1 MNRSQ
6 IWSKWKRST
15 NDKVFFTIK
24 NKLIFTFAVI
34 LLIPTVLL
42 SYVSYQTARQNV
54 DSQMVQSSKEA
65 VKLIDAL
72 LNDFFEAKK
81 QQVDVL
87 SRTVDL
93 SAVKAADN
101 SNIGVQD
108 SVRHQLLMYR
118 EIEKDADMVFVGT
131 KNGLYMDSADVT
143 KIAADYDPRERA
155 WFKQAVENKGKIIIT
170 SPYVSSATGNLVFTV
185 AKETADGRGVAAM
198 SISTKKL
205 AEITRTVSIG
215 KEGYV
220 FISDK
225 DRKYVYHPTGEIGSQ
240 MAEDE
245 MASNLYKTET
255 GYFQYKLDGAL
266 KKMMFST
273 NASSGWKIAGTMYE
287 AEIAEAAY
295 PILKSTLIVLLL
307 STLIGSLMVA
317 AIIFSILKPL
327 RKINEASLL
336 ISEGDLTKQI
346 DITRSD
352 ELGALSSNFNKMASS
367 LRALIYK
374 VNDNAMQ
381 LAASAEQLSAS
392 SEQITEAG
400 KQVAQAVQE
409 IANGSA
415 QQVVQIGET
424 NREMNDMASQ
434 LQAISHNTDAVSA
447 SAQHTQETAQDGTE
461 AIRTAIDQM
470 NAIGQKVKTLSD
482 DVAGL
487 GDRSKQIVS
496 FTTVIAE
503 IASQTNLLALNA
515 SIEAARAGEQ
525 GKGFAV
531 VAAEIKKLAEQ
542 SSASAKQIS
551 QLIAAIQKDTDMT
564 AASMETVTQEVE
576 QGMLKADIAGKSFEQ
591 ILSSLDSVTV
601 QIAQVS
607 QATQGMAANS
617 ENVLNAVDAVSHISE
632 DTAACIEQVAA
643 STEEQLASMEEIAS
657 SSALLSKM
665 AEELQ
670 ETVAKF
676 KV

>member
-1 MNRSQ
+1 MNRMQ
-6 IWSKWKRST
+6 IRSKWKGFT
-15 NDKVFFTIK
+15 KDKVFFTIK
-24 NKLIFTFAVI
+24 NKLIFTFVVI
-34 LLIPTVLL
+34 LLVPTVLL

-54 DSQMVQSSKEA
+54 DSQMVSSSKEA

-72 LNDFFEAKK
+72 LNDFFESKK
-81 QQVDVL
+81 QQVDAL

-108 SVRHQLLMYR
+108 SVRRQLLMYR

-143 KIAADYDPRERA
+143 KMAADYDPRERA

-170 SPYVSSATGNLVFTV
+170 SPYISSATGNLVFTV

-220 FISDK
+220 FISDM

-240 MAEDE
+240 MPEDE
-245 MASNLYKTET
+245 MTSNLYKTDT
-255 GYFQYKLDGAL
+255 GYFQYKMDGAL
-266 KKMMFST
+266 KKMVFST

-287 AEIAEAAY
+287 SEVAEAAS

-346 DITRSD
+346 EIARAD
-352 ELGALSSNFNKMASS
+352 ELGTLSSNFNKMASS

-434 LQAISHNTDAVSA
+434 LQAISHNTDTVSD

-461 AIRTAIDQM
+461 AIRTVIDQM

-482 DVAGL
+482 DVTGL

-515 SIEAARAGEQ
+515 SIEAARAGEH

-542 SSASAKQIS
+542 SGASAKQIS
-551 QLIAAIQKDTDMT
+551 QLITAIQKDTDMT
-564 AASMETVTQEVE
+564 AANMETVTHEVE
-576 QGMLKADIAGKSFEQ
+576 QGMLKADMAGRSFEQ
-591 ILSSLDSVTV
+591 ILSSLDSVAV

>member
-6 IWSKWKRST
+6 IRSKWKGFT
-15 NDKVFFTIK
+15 KDKVFFTIK
-24 NKLIFTFAVI
+24 NKLIFTFMVI
-34 LLIPTVLL
+34 LLVPTVLL

-54 DSQMVQSSKEA
+54 DSQMVSSSNEA

-72 LNDFFEAKK
+72 LNDFFASKM
-81 QQVDVL
+81 QQVDAL

-108 SVRHQLLMYR
+108 SVRRQLLMYR

-143 KIAADYDPRERA
+143 KMAADYDPRERA
-155 WFKQAVENKGKIIIT
+155 WFKQAEANKGKIVIT
-170 SPYVSSATGNLVFTV
+170 SPYISSATGNLVFTV

-215 KEGYV
+215 KEGFV
-220 FISDK
+220 FISDQ
-225 DRKYVYHPTGEIGSQ
+225 DRKYVYHPASEIGSP
-240 MAEDE
+240 MPEGE
-245 MASNLYKTET
+245 MTSNLYKTDT
-255 GYFQYKLDGAL
+255 GYFQYKMDGVL
-266 KKMMFST
+266 KKMVFST

-287 AEIAEAAY
+287 SEIAYAVS
-295 PILKSTLIVLLL
+295 PILKSTLIVLVL

-346 DITRSD
+346 EIARAD
-352 ELGALSSNFNKMASS
+352 ELGTLSSNFNKMASS

-434 LQAISHNTDAVSA
+434 LQAVSHNTDAVSD
-447 SAQHTQETAQDGTE
+447 SAQHTQETAQEGTE
-461 AIRTAIDQM
+461 AIRTVIDQM

-482 DVAGL
+482 DVTGL

-496 FTTVIAE
+496 FTTVITE

-564 AASMETVTQEVE
+564 AASMETVTHEVE
-576 QGMLKADIAGKSFEQ
+576 QGMLKADMAGRSFEQ
-591 ILSSLDSVTV
+591 ILSSLDSVAV

>member
-1 MNRSQ
+1 MDRLQ
-6 IWSKWKRST
+6 IRSKWKGFT

-24 NKLIFTFAVI
+24 NKLIFTFVVI
-34 LLIPTVLL
+34 LLVPTVLL

-54 DSQMVQSSKEA
+54 DSQMVSSSKEA
-65 VKLIDAL
+65 VELIDAL
-72 LNDFFEAKK
+72 LNDFFASKM
-81 QQVDVL
+81 QQVDAL

-108 SVRHQLLMYR
+108 SVRRQLLMYR

-131 KNGLYMDSADVT
+131 KNGLYMDSADAT
-143 KIAADYDPRERA
+143 KMAADYDPRERA

-170 SPYVSSATGNLVFTV
+170 SPYISSATGNLVFTV

-215 KEGYV
+215 TEGFV
-220 FISDK
+220 FISDM
-225 DRKYVYHPTGEIGSQ
+225 DRKFVYHPTSEIGSP
-240 MAEDE
+240 MPEGE
-245 MASNLYKTET
+245 MTSNLYKTDT
-255 GYFQYKLDGAL
+255 GYFQYTMDGAL
-266 KKMMFST
+266 KKMVFST
-273 NASSGWKIAGTMYE
+273 NSSSGWKIGGTMYE
-287 AEIAEAAY
+287 SEIADAAS
-295 PILKSTLIVLLL
+295 PILKSTLIVLVL

-346 DITRSD
+346 EIARAD
-352 ELGALSSNFNKMASS
+352 ELGTLSSNFNKMASS

-434 LQAISHNTDAVSA
+434 LQAISHNTDAVSD
-447 SAQHTQETAQDGTE
+447 SAQHTQETAQDGTD
-461 AIRTAIDQM
+461 AIRTVIDQM

-482 DVAGL
+482 DVTGL

-564 AASMETVTQEVE
+564 AANMETVTHEVE
-576 QGMLKADIAGKSFEQ
+576 QGMVKADMAGRSFEQ
-591 ILSSLDSVTV
+591 ILSSLDGVAV